1 MADRYLNK
9 PPTALY
15 RSFPPGSEQVTDHL
29 DNRCQTRPFETT
41 DSAAQSAPTAPV
53 SHRRAGPGPITL
65 EASFTRHPGPQG
77 ATFGDP
83 LRLLLAVWAAR
94 AAHTGRRCAKG
105 AAGPLPPT
113 LTKGGRR
120 AMNVAAI
127 SDEEA

>member
-1 MADRYLNK
+1 MSNRVA
-9 PPTALY
+9 
-15 RSFPPGSEQVTDHL
+15 SQPGGKRRLPQRAE
-29 DNRCQTRPFETT
+29 
-41 DSAAQSAPTAPV
+41 APV
-53 SHRRAGPGPITL
+53 WRPGHEPGAIRL
-65 EASFTRHPGPQG
+65 EACFTRHPRPHD

-83 LRLLLAVWAAR
+83 LRLLLAVWVAR

-105 AAGPLPPT
+105 AAGPLPPA